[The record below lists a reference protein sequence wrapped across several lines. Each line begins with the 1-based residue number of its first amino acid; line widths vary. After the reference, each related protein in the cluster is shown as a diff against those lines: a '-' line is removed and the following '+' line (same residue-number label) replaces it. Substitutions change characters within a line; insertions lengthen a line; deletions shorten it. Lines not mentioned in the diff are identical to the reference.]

1 MLKNGEN
8 HSHFALYFLAIKT
21 LRLRDTK
28 MFLPFLAES
37 WNINVSDHMYS
48 ILPQNQTPW
57 IRTFQG
63 QPYQSTSIPGPLGL
77 RPLAA
82 ADSCLEQRVE
92 AGYLVPFGARTA
104 AVFFFE
110 KPMVLAGHRLRTTTS
125 WGTFFAT
132 DHGAGHPGGDL
143 GSEVQCS
150 GAKLRGHSTAREVPG
165 CSQHPNTSPNTFGA
179 KLVDKEVQLVIFSTL
194 QLSFTY
200 NGLERPCNMTQCRNH
215 DLGVPG
221 WGVSYGK
228 LGARFYSVITWS
240 FHV

>member
-1 MLKNGEN
+1 M
-8 HSHFALYFLAIKT
+8 
-21 LRLRDTK
+21 
-28 MFLPFLAES
+28 
-37 WNINVSDHMYS
+37 
-48 ILPQNQTPW
+48 
-57 IRTFQG
+57 
-63 QPYQSTSIPGPLGL
+63 
-77 RPLAA
+77 
-82 ADSCLEQRVE
+82 
-92 AGYLVPFGARTA
+92 
-104 AVFFFE
+104 
-110 KPMVLAGHRLRTTTS
+110 GH
-125 WGTFFAT
+125 FFAT

-215 DLGVPG
+215 DLGVPD

-228 LGARFYSVITWS
+228 LGARFYSVIT
-240 FHV
+240 

>member
-1 MLKNGEN
+1 
-8 HSHFALYFLAIKT
+8 
-21 LRLRDTK
+21 
-28 MFLPFLAES
+28 
-37 WNINVSDHMYS
+37 MYS
-48 ILPQNQTPW
+48 ILPQIRPTESAAKRGSALPIHLHPYPW
-57 IRTFQG
+57 APGTAATGCCG
-63 QPYQSTSIPGPLGL
+63 QLLGAARWSRVLGPLRSSDRG
-77 RPLAA
+77 R
-82 ADSCLEQRVE
+82 
-92 AGYLVPFGARTA
+92 
-104 AVFFFE
+104 FFFE

-132 DHGAGHPGGDL
+132 DHGAGHAGGDL

-179 KLVDKEVQLVIFSTL
+179 KLVDKEVQLVTFSTL

-200 NGLERPCNMTQCRNH
+200 NGLERPCNMRQCRNH